1 MLFRKVYKSKNKQKE
16 DKQAEI
22 VVEFIWLSDYT
33 CTSKNLVDKLTTS
46 YLRTKKGIESI
57 QKSYTVNVL
66 TVRCILSCSNAS
78 CTTNC
83 LAPVAKVLNDN
94 FGIEEGLMTT
104 IHAVTATQKTVD
116 GPSGKVRIS
125 VAFYTQQQKG
135 CMGYRV

>member
-57 QKSYTVNVL
+57 QKSYTVNVIF
-66 TVRCILSCSNAS
+66 VVF
-78 CTTNC
+78 C
-83 LAPVAKVLNDN
+83 LVAMHLVQP
-94 FGIEEGLMTT
+94 
-104 IHAVTATQKTVD
+104 TAWLLWLK
-116 GPSGKVRIS
+116 S
-125 VAFYTQQQKG
+125 
-135 CMGYRV
+135 